1 MLSFFS
7 WIPKPIRW
15 RPLAIPV
22 NQLLH
27 EQWLSRIISYHQCIP
42 TTVFFNNHY
51 SLVVLTYP
59 KNINNLNQY
68 IPSMVAKHHEHQWTL
83 QQEYQAHPSISIWV
97 KYNNSLTWIK
107 AIFGLFPLLTM
118 IPSEGGQW
126 GRYNLP
132 RNFIPQK
139 TLEHG
144 PHGSTSR

>member
-7 WIPKPIRW
+7 WIPKPIRR

-22 NQLLH
+22 NQLLSNMNNDYH
-27 EQWLSRIISYHQCIP
+27 VSSVIINVSLQL
-42 TTVFFNNHY
+42 FFLNNHY

-59 KNINNLNQY
+59 INNLNQY

-107 AIFGLFPLLTM
+107 AIFGLFPVLTM
-118 IPSEGGQW
+118 IIVRSQW

-132 RNFIPQK
+132 RFYIVETNLPTPICQG
-139 TLEHG
+139 LC
-144 PHGSTSR
+144 